1 MLVYWPHDGD
11 KSAAGDRLA
20 LTLFQVN
27 GAIDVAAILMRRLYS
42 YVVYL
47 DCATFCRV

>member
-1 MLVYWPHDGD
+1 MLMYWLHDGD
-11 KSAAGDRLA
+11 RNAAGDRLA
-20 LTLFQVN
+20 LTLFPAN
-27 GAIDVAAILMRRLYS
+27 GAIDVAAIPMRRLYS